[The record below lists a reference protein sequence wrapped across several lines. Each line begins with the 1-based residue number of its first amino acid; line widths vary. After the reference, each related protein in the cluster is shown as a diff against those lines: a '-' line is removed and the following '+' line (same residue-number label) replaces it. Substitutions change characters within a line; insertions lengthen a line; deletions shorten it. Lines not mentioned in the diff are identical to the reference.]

1 MLPGEPRQDTRASC
15 RFSGPNPR
23 ALRQWRALLAVSYAW
38 TFDPGPI
45 VAVALAGA
53 VYVARWLRVRREDGP
68 RGAGAWRLVSFLS
81 GLALILVALVSPVDA
96 LGDQLFFMHM
106 TQHIV
111 LLDLAPILCILG
123 LTRVLL
129 RPTTRRIHRIER
141 AAGFLA
147 HPVFAIM
154 LYAATIWI
162 WHIPALYDA
171 ALRHPL
177 VHVLEHLMFLSAGLL
192 FWWHLLSPIRSRFR
206 LGGLGPV
213 VYVAATKLLVGALG
227 MVITFSPDLLYDWY
241 ARLGEIWGMTP
252 LAAQQ
257 AGGAL
262 MTVEQ
267 EAILGIVLITMFV
280 RALGEE
286 DRRDARS
293 ERYGGGGSTREAR
306 IERYG

>member
-1 MLPGEPRQDTRASC
+1 MGRQASGVGRRASGVGQSVAWSVS
-15 RFSGPNPR
+15 RVAR
-23 ALRQWRALLAVSYAW
+23 ALPQSTHLFAVSYAW

-45 VAVALAGA
+45 VAVGVAGT

-68 RGAGAWRLVSFLS
+68 RGAGGWRLVSFLS

-96 LGDQLFFMHM
+96 LGDQIFFMHM

-129 RPTTRRIHRIER
+129 RPATRRIHRIEQ

-147 HPVFAIM
+147 HPVFAIV
-154 LYAATIWI
+154 LYAATIWT
-162 WHIPALYDA
+162 WHVPALYDA

-177 VHVLEHLMFLSAGLL
+177 VHVFEHLTFLSAGLL

-213 VYVAATKLLVGALG
+213 AYVAATKLLVGALG
-227 MVITFSPDLLYDWY
+227 MAITFSPDLLYDWY
-241 ARLGEIWGMTP
+241 ARFGTIWGMSP
-252 LAAQQ
+252 LAGQQ

-267 EAILGIVLITMFV
+267 ETILGIVLITLFV

-286 DRRDARS
+286 DRKEARA
-293 ERYGGGGSTREAR
+293 ERYGGEPAADT
-306 IERYG
+306 

>member
-1 MLPGEPRQDTRASC
+1 MGTHAARRRATGHA
-15 RFSGPNPR
+15 RIATIDP
-23 ALRQWRALLAVSYAW
+23 ALLAVSYAW

-45 VAVALAGA
+45 LAVAVAGTI
-53 VYVARWLRVRREDGP
+53 YVARWLRVRRTNGP
-68 RGAGAWRLVSFLS
+68 RGAGAWRLVSFLA
-81 GLALILVALVSPVDA
+81 GLALILVALVSPVDS

-106 TQHIV
+106 AQHIV

-123 LTRVLL
+123 LTRILL
-129 RPTTRRIHRIER
+129 RPATRRIHRIER
-141 AAGFLA
+141 SVGFLA
-147 HPVFAIM
+147 HPVFAIV
-154 LYAATIWI
+154 LYAATIWV

-171 ALRHPL
+171 TLRHPL
-177 VHVLEHLMFLSAGLL
+177 LHAFEHLTFLSAGLL

-213 VYVAATKLLVGALG
+213 LYVAATKLLVGALG
-227 MVITFSPDLLYDWY
+227 MGITFSPDLLYTWY
-241 ARLGEIWGMTP
+241 GHFGVIWGMTP

-267 EAILGIVLITMFV
+267 ETILGIVLIAMFV

-286 DRRDARS
+286 DRR
-293 ERYGGGGSTREAR
+293 EAR
-306 IERYG
+306 AERLDERPV

>member
-1 MLPGEPRQDTRASC
+1 VP
-15 RFSGPNPR
+15 
-23 ALRQWRALLAVSYAW
+23 LLAVSYAW

-45 VAVALAGA
+45 LAVGLAGA

-81 GLALILVALVSPVDA
+81 GLALILVALVSPVDK

-129 RPTTRRIHRIER
+129 RPATRRIHRLER
-141 AAGFLA
+141 AAGFVA
-147 HPVFAIM
+147 HPVFAIV

-177 VHVLEHLMFLSAGLL
+177 VHVLEHLTFLSAGLL

-206 LGGLGPV
+206 LG
-213 VYVAATKLLVGALG
+213 

-241 ARLGEIWGMTP
+241 ARFGVIWGMTP

-267 EAILGIVLITMFV
+267 ESILGIVLITMFV

-286 DRRDARS
+286 DRRDARA
-293 ERYGGGGSTREAR
+293 ERYGAGETAGEAR
-306 IERYG
+306 AQRSG